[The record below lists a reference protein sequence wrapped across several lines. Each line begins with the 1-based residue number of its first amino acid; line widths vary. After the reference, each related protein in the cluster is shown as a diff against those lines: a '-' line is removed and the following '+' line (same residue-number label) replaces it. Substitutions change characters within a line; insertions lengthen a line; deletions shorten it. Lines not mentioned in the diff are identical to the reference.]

1 MFAIESKIIRHI
13 LKKENV
19 IHSHE
24 PQQKALKKITSEMA
38 QMLELVDKDFEA
50 TITNKFEELKEN
62 MAWRS
67 KQRFFKNQQKI
78 LDLKSWRNHTT

>member
-1 MFAIESKIIRHI
+1 MFAIESKIIRHT

-19 IHSHE
+19 IHSQE
-24 PQQKALKKITSEMA
+24 PQQKAFKEITSEMA

-62 MAWRS
+62 MA
-67 KQRFFKNQQKI
+67 
-78 LDLKSWRNHTT
+78 